1 MGRELEGQAK
11 QREEQGQR
19 PRGLELQEQGWGSW
33 VVIDPGEMGV
43 KELSSSW
50 ASSAGA
56 WGGKPLRQGW
66 VSSQLHHP
74 PAL

>member
-33 VVIDPGEMGV
+33 VVIFICKVPLENKQEKSESCSMGWDP
-43 KELSSSW
+43 
-50 ASSAGA
+50 ARR
-56 WGGKPLRQGW
+56 P
-66 VSSQLHHP
+66 
-74 PAL
+74 